1 MEIGW
6 EGWNL
11 KNPFWKRAVTQLLP
25 THYGGK
31 SPLPSKSSYTARCVT
46 PAGWGLGPL
55 VSECCWGEG
64 TGGEQREEGLVSEES
79 LPSRF

>member
-25 THYGGK
+25 THHGGK